1 MPNAMKNTALF
12 QVLAPRIESIPQE
25 RLLFE
30 LCLVRENAKIN
41 DHHFN
46 PERDLNGGFT
56 WANSPQGQNFW
67 ETLWVEYARNR

>member
-12 QVLAPRIESIPQE
+12 QGLAPSIESIPQE

-41 DHHFN
+41 NHNFN
-46 PERDLNGGFT
+46 PKRDLNGGFT
-56 WANSPQGQNFW
+56 WANSPQRQNFW
-67 ETLWVEYARNR
+67 SALWTEYLINR